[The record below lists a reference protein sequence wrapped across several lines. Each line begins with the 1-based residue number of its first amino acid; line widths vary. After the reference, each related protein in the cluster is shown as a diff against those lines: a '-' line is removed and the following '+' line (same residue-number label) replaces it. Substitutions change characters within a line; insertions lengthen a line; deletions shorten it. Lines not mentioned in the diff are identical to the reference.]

1 MFLSK
6 ATPREERLHMA
17 DPGDTLR
24 EFREMY
30 DSYIKTAL
38 RNCARNYVRNT
49 CRKETHEVLSAD
61 PMRYLRSAAHS
72 GPDVTIAERFAI
84 PCRGTLCTLTDEKL
98 YFALLSLPENQRAV
112 LLCDI
117 WLEMTD
123 AEIAGLYHVTVRTV
137 YNWRQRAL
145 RRLKSTYVTGASD

>member
-1 MFLSK
+1 M
-6 ATPREERLHMA
+6 PNA
-17 DPGDTLR
+17 DAVFR

-38 RNCARNYVRNT
+38 RNCARNFTRDAR
-49 CRKETHEVLSAD
+49 RKENREIPVAD
-61 PMRYLRSAAHS
+61 PLRYLRSAAHP
-72 GPDVTIAERFAI
+72 GPDVTINERYTV
-84 PCRGTLCTLTDEKL
+84 PCHGTLCALTDEKL
-98 YFALLSLPENQRAV
+98 YLALLALPDKQRAV

-123 AEIAGLYHVTVRTV
+123 AETAGLYHVTVRTV